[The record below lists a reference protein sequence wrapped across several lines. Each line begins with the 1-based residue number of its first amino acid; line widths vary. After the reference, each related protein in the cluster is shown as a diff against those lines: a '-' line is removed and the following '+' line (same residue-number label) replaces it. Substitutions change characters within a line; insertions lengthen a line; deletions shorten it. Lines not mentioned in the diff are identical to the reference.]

1 MWKTTLIVFAA
12 ITYAIYC
19 KLNPKEVSR
28 YCVGTQCI
36 SVVKQYKPVVS
47 GGDVYIRIYQDRI
60 LFRFQLETKGYIE
73 LPLETHALISK
84 RLVGDKLIVSSQ
96 GIPVEKHGG
105 VKNINFDLIKFY
117 SEGDADNISTYDLE
131 YRNLY

>member
-19 KLNPKEVSR
+19 ELNPKEVSR
-28 YCVGTQCI
+28 YCVDTQCI

-60 LFRFQLETKGYIE
+60 LFRFQLETKD
-73 LPLETHALISK
+73 LP
-84 RLVGDKLIVSSQ
+84 
-96 GIPVEKHGG
+96 
-105 VKNINFDLIKFY
+105 
-117 SEGDADNISTYDLE
+117 
-131 YRNLY
+131 

>member
-19 KLNPKEVSR
+19 ELNPKEVSR
-28 YCVGTQCI
+28 YCVDTQCI

-84 RLVGDKLIVSSQ
+84 RLVSDKFIVSSQ

-117 SEGDADNISTYDLE
+117 SEEDADNISTYDLE